1 MRDITSMKVYVI
13 LHNIRSA
20 HNVGS
25 LFRTADGAGVT
36 KIFLIG
42 YTPRPQDSFGR
53 VQNDIAKTALGA
65 EKTVP
70 WEHCARPDS
79 FFKKARKEGWN
90 IVAVEQDARSIP
102 FTKFKRSKKTLFV
115 VGNEVKGIPRLCI
128 QRCDGVVEIPMHGK
142 KESLNVSVAAGII
155 LFATR

>member
-1 MRDITSMKVYVI
+1 MEVALALY
-13 LHNIRSA
+13 NIRSA

-42 YTPRPQDSFGR
+42 YTPKPRDSFGR
-53 VQNDIAKTALGA
+53 AQNDIVKTALGA
-65 EKTVP
+65 EKIVP
-70 WEHCARPDS
+70 WTHCARPDS
-79 FFKKARKEGWN
+79 FFKKARKEGWS
-90 IVAVEQDARSIP
+90 IVAVEQDVRSIP
-102 FTKFKRSKKTLFV
+102 FTKFKRNKKTLFV
-115 VGNEVKGIPRLCI
+115 VGNEVKGIPRSCI
-128 QRCDGVVEIPMHGK
+128 QRCDDVVEIPMHGT

>member
-1 MRDITSMKVYVI
+1 MEVALALY
-13 LHNIRSA
+13 NIRSA

-25 LFRTADGAGVT
+25 LFRSADGAGVT

-42 YTPRPQDSFGR
+42 YTPRPQDAFGR
-53 VQNDIAKTALGA
+53 VQSDIAKTALGA

-70 WEHCARPDS
+70 WIHCTRPDT

-90 IVAVEQDARSIP
+90 IVAVEQDVRSIP
-102 FTKFKRSKKTLFV
+102 FTKFKRKNKTLFV
-115 VGNEVKGIPRLCI
+115 VGNEVKGIPRSCI
-128 QRCDGVVEIPMHGK
+128 QRCDEVIEIPMRGE

-155 LFATR
+155 LFSTR